1 MAAAD
6 PTATYFGGEPFDKN
20 NNVAGD
26 LLQLIG
32 QTPMVWLTRMNT
44 TKAKIALKLEGENPM
59 ASVKDRLALSI
70 ILNAEK
76 EGKITPGK
84 TTLIEATSGNTGIAL
99 AQIGAVRGY
108 KVILTMPDT
117 MSQERRCLLSLFG
130 ADVRLTPG
138 ALGMKGAVAYALKL
152 AKQIPDTYLCDQFA
166 TQYNAIVHKLT
177 TGPEIWR
184 QTKGNV
190 DYFVAGVGTGGTI
203 TGVAQYLKEVGATTK
218 IYAVEPQ
225 ESAVISGEK
234 PGPHKIQ
241 GIGAG
246 MIPDVLDTKLIDG
259 ILKVKSEEAF
269 EYGRQLPLKEGI
281 FAGISAGAAVKA
293 ALELGSRPEAEGKT
307 IVAIIPSFGERYLS
321 TMMFSG
327 LRDEVA
333 KWPTVP
339 AEEVTA

>member
-1 MAAAD
+1 
-6 PTATYFGGEPFDKN
+6 
-20 NNVAGD
+20 
-26 LLQLIG
+26 
-32 QTPMVWLTRMNT
+32 
-44 TKAKIALKLEGENPM
+44 
-59 ASVKDRLALSI
+59 
-70 ILNAEK
+70 
-76 EGKITPGK
+76 
-84 TTLIEATSGNTGIAL
+84 
-99 AQIGAVRGY
+99 
-108 KVILTMPDT
+108 
-117 MSQERRCLLSLFG
+117 
-130 ADVRLTPG
+130 
-138 ALGMKGAVAYALKL
+138 
-152 AKQIPDTYLCDQFA
+152 
-166 TQYNAIVHKLT
+166 VHKLT

-218 IYAVEPQ
+218 IYAVDPQ